1 MNVTLKHIRAFLAV
15 AETGSFTR
23 AAQKLHVSQPALTIQ
38 IRELENI
45 LGGALFERTTRKV
58 LLTQIGRES
67 ALGFKSAV
75 GEFDHV
81 VAHARAL
88 ASVAQERITIA
99 CIPSLAG
106 TLIPDVIS
114 EFQSITGNPE
124 VTVRDLS
131 WRDVQSAVRSNEV
144 AFGIG
149 ATDQD
154 DASFVT
160 TKLITDPLIVI
171 LQKQH
176 FLARQKII
184 TIEDVAKFP
193 LILTNPTSSLRHTV
207 DYLFQKRG
215 LLMLLKHE
223 VAQFSS
229 AIGLVRVGQGLT
241 IIPAT
246 SEDIDVRDRLVARPI
261 SGASRRIVML
271 KNHSYE
277 LTIFEQQLSKIL
289 LNRCAHLQEK
299 IISDPRFCYPEN
311 EQLK

>member
-15 AETGSFTR
+15 AETSSFTR
-23 AAQKLHVSQPALTIQ
+23 AAQRLHVSQPALTMQ

-45 LGGALFERTTRKV
+45 LGGPLFERTTRKV
-58 LLTQIGRES
+58 MLTQIGRGS
-67 ALGFKSAV
+67 AMGFKVALT
-75 GEFDHV
+75 EFDRLV
-81 VAHARAL
+81 TQARAL

-106 TLIPDVIS
+106 TLVPDIIN
-114 EFQSITGNPE
+114 EFQSSAAEVE

-131 WRDVQSAVRSNEV
+131 WRDVQSSVRASEV

-154 DASFVT
+154 NAAFLT
-160 TKLITDPLIVI
+160 TKLVTDPLLVV
-171 LQKQH
+171 LQKRH
-176 FLARQKII
+176 SLAKKEVI
-184 TIEDVAKFP
+184 TLQDIAAFP
-193 LILTNPTSSLRHTV
+193 LILTNSTSSLRHTV
-207 DYLFQKRG
+207 EYLFQKQG

-229 AIGLVRVGQGLT
+229 AIGLVRVGQGIT

-246 SEDIDVRDRLVARPI
+246 AEDVDFRGELVARPI

-271 KNHSYE
+271 KNNSRQ
-277 LTIFEQQLSKIL
+277 LTKSEQRLSEIIMSRCNQLQTKINKDL
-289 LNRCAHLQEK
+289 RLSWPK
-299 IISDPRFCYPEN
+299 
-311 EQLK
+311 KK